1 MKQVFELV
9 PPSGWAFTVTTTVL
23 LAVMTGMA
31 ILFAWMAWSAR
42 QVRFEVSSEGLRIR
56 SAFYGRSVPL
66 QDLVVEQASIVD
78 LRTDGQHQ
86 LSWRTN
92 GLGLPG
98 YSAGWFKTKSGDKAL
113 AFVTARDRVVSLP
126 TRQGYSLL
134 LTVAKPGEF
143 LDALRSTAR

>member
-1 MKQVFELV
+1 VKQVFELV

-23 LAVMTGMA
+23 LVVMTGIA
-31 ILFAWMAWSAR
+31 ILFAWMTWSVR

-92 GLGLPG
+92 GIGLPG
-98 YSAGWFKTKSGDKAL
+98 YSAGWFKTKSGNKAL

-126 TRQGYSLL
+126 TRQGYALL

>member
-1 MKQVFELV
+1 MKQVSELV

-78 LRTDGQHQ
+78 LRTDRQHQ

-92 GLGLPG
+92 GIGLPG